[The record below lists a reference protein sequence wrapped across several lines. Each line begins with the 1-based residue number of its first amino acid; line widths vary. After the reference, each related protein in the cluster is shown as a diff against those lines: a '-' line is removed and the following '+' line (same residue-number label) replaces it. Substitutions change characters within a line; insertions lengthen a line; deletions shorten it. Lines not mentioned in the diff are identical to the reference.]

1 VQTKRM
7 AYMAMG
13 VKKATRIAAGR
24 WDHGGN

>member
-1 VQTKRM
+1 M